1 MLSGVS
7 AGNQSSPGR
16 QVVKQFDNKA
26 TNKSQDV
33 NLNSA
38 KKVCNEIC
46 IIKTILEKS
55 TYSERC
61 RLESIHW

>member
-1 MLSGVS
+1 MPSGVS
-7 AGNQSSPGR
+7 AWNQSSPGR
-16 QVVKQFDNKA
+16 QVVKHFDNKA

-38 KKVCNEIC
+38 KKVWNEIC